1 MKLILSGFFF
11 FLLFNLATLKI
22 KITYVAHVLFLLD
35 STGIE
40 HERKK
45 RDKKGNLNGVP
56 QWGLSVVRRLHKGL
70 WLPQLKGKIWSLKN
84 GSIEW

>member
-1 MKLILSGFFF
+1 M
-11 FLLFNLATLKI
+11 
-22 KITYVAHVLFLLD
+22 AHVLFLLD

-56 QWGLSVVRRLHKGL
+56 QWGLSVSSQKTAQGPLA
-70 WLPQLKGKIWSLKN
+70 SAA
-84 GSIEW
+84 